1 MRPPL
6 YPPGDSVGG
15 SRVVTPDSPFSVE
28 DMTSDSI
35 FYVQDGQRKAQASQ
49 DVFSLYISN
58 GHSQTE
64 AFSVEIDIQVG
75 NVKQPPWLIYFLV
88 YFSSRAASMQD
99 GNIFSLWECHIHPC
113 SPLCRVKK
121 TGSPWC
127 PSAASTWRKT
137 PESSSP
143 TPRSESSATTLQT
156 TRSSSRSSGSPP
168 TVRTSAYA
176 GEK

>member
-1 MRPPL
+1 MCPLL

-75 NVKQPPWLIYFLV
+75 NVKQPSWLIYFLV
-88 YFSSRAASMQD
+88 YSSSRAASMQ
-99 GNIFSLWECHIHPC
+99 S
-113 SPLCRVKK
+113 V
-121 TGSPWC
+121 
-127 PSAASTWRKT
+127 
-137 PESSSP
+137 
-143 TPRSESSATTLQT
+143 
-156 TRSSSRSSGSPP
+156 SR
-168 TVRTSAYA
+168 
-176 GEK
+176 